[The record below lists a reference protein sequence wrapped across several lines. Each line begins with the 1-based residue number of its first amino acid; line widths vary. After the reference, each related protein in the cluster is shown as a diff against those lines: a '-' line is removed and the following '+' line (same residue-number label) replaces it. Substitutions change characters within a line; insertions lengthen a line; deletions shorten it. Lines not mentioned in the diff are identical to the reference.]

1 VGRVLSGVFDKSLV
15 TQHGTAGLQIRK
27 PETTSLELP
36 AHALVVLHSDGIET
50 RWSVDA
56 HPPPAAKDPT
66 LVAAVLL
73 RDHTRHRDDAT
84 VVVIRQKE

>member
-1 VGRVLSGVFDKSLV
+1 M
-15 TQHGTAGLQIRK
+15 QIRK
-27 PETTSLELP
+27 PETASLALP
-36 AHALVVLHSDGIET
+36 AHALVILHSDGIET
-50 RWSVDA
+50 RWSVERIR
-56 HPPPAAKDPT
+56 PLLQKDPK